1 MSKMPP
7 QNAVELVQSSGSE
20 GPKHTNLNN
29 NNNRENL
36 KLELKKVEED
46 EVVEPTKAT
55 IIIPPDG
62 GFGWIVMVRI
72 ARCQCGY
79 QVCNTLLSFV
89 SSLLVSAV
97 IRSSTVS
104 CSVLECSLIQFRRI
118 WVHRR
123 QPSRWLGR
131 CSVGFI

>member
-1 MSKMPP
+1 MTKMPP

-20 GPKHTNLNN
+20 GPKNGNLNN

-36 KLELKKVEED
+36 KLDLKKVEED
-46 EVVEPTKAT
+46 EVAEPTKAT

-72 ARCQCGY
+72 MRSQCGY
-79 QVCNTLLSFV
+79 RVCNTLLSFIN
-89 SSLLVSAV
+89 SSPVSAV

-104 CSVLECSLIQFRRI
+104 CSVLACSLIPFRRI
-118 WVHRR
+118 WDRRR
-123 QPSRWLGR
+123 QPLRW
-131 CSVGFI
+131 SVRFLVDFI